1 MWVTEA
7 EHGYAVSVASSG
19 VRAGADRGGGGIAG
33 GGGLVT
39 LCAPSSV
46 ATTTGTPVSSVVT
59 HTHSSHPGS
68 HAPIASVAVVSGR
81 ALSPVSHSG
90 HPGSLELGS
99 PVAALS
105 VLPIKNHTESVQAV
119 PHRVSRRARAKKP
132 LGNRST
138 HNELE
143 KNRQVVE
150 LLWKLYIAKRY
161 TERRSQNKGNG
172 WERSADG
179 VAGHRAPRAVT
190 IRHYKRR
197 RYQHQRR

>member
-1 MWVTEA
+1 MSLSIQWLLEAAEYLDRREREA

-143 KNRQVVE
+143 KNRYVRE
-150 LLWKLYIAKRY
+150 KINTTFFKNIILIIIIIL
-161 TERRSQNKGNG
+161 
-172 WERSADG
+172 
-179 VAGHRAPRAVT
+179 
-190 IRHYKRR
+190 
-197 RYQHQRR
+197 